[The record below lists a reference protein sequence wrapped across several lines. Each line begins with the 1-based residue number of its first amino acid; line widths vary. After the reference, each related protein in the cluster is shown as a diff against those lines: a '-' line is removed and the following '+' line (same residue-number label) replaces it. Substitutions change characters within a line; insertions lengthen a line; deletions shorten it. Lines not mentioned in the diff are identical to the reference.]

1 MARAGRSAGTAKDAP
16 SAPGSWAKIL
26 DVATALV
33 DYARAVPLNALTAYG
48 FGPLG
53 RPGTRPAER
62 LASLRQTS
70 QGAWAALDTAGVTE
84 RRLLTVVAALGG
96 SATRSQLAF
105 QTSAAA
111 PGVITSAL
119 ERLEAAGLVVVG
131 TDGHVELTPTIRD
144 QIPGATISMADPQ
157 ATTSEDLAR
166 ICSCLGLRA
175 ANRKQERID
184 AIAATYADPAA
195 AERIRNELSQDARV
209 LLDRIVAAAGPGTTR
224 PEAVGVNGYLL
235 RSALPPRYGT
245 NGVPPKPEVAALYE
259 LTGRGI
265 VGVAAWEHELWIWR
279 EAWPFVGRPFVTDWS
294 TKPDPKLAAV
304 DVTGTRVPA
313 VVGVL
318 DQAMRA
324 WATNPPAALKNGE
337 ARIAKAEVRATAKA
351 LGADEALVDLG
362 SRLAISIGL
371 LLRNVAGRSGR
382 GRTTRIDEVWLGD
395 PAMVAAW
402 EVLAPPER
410 WVRLVAEWCSPAVD
424 CGQQLLVNRHLVL
437 WELSQQPEGRGYAD
451 ADEFAAWFHHRY
463 ASLAHPDA
471 ALECVRD
478 LRALGVVT
486 PGPVALT
493 ALGRAVLDD
502 PASVGSLV
510 AGAADSVTVQA
521 DMTVIAP
528 ADLRHDLATGLEAI
542 ATTESASAATIY
554 RLDAARITRAV
565 QGGQEPSAIVDFL
578 AGISVVPLPD
588 TVVRLVHDAATK
600 AGQVRVIAAP
610 TVVVVSDPADLVTAC
625 AIKALKLTRVTDTV
639 AVTDVAMAKVRAA
652 LERRGLAPEAVVGAG
667 VPKARSSAAEA
678 EAAAQQASQLRAVAR
693 GGRGSFYE
701 VHARELEARA
711 KALGDV
717 SARLTVSGPLTVTPG
732 MLDRLGAGA

>member
-1 MARAGRSAGTAKDAP
+1 M
-16 SAPGSWAKIL
+16 
-26 DVATALV
+26 ATALA

-53 RPGTRPAER
+53 RPGPRPAEQ
-62 LASLRQTS
+62 LASLRQTP

-84 RRLLTVVAALGG
+84 RRLLTVVVALGG
-96 SATRSQLAF
+96 SASHTELAF
-105 QTSAAA
+105 QTATAA
-111 PGVITSAL
+111 PGVISAAL
-119 ERLEAAGLVVVG
+119 ERLEASGLVVVG
-131 TDGHVELTPTIRD
+131 TDGHVELAPTIRD
-144 QIPGATISMADPQ
+144 RIPGATISMADAQ
-157 ATTSEDLAR
+157 ATTSDDLAR
-166 ICSCLGLRA
+166 ICSCLGVRT

-184 AIAATYADPAA
+184 AIAATFADPTA
-195 AERIRNELSQDARV
+195 AERVRNELSHDARI
-209 LLDRIVAAAGPGTTR
+209 LLDRIVAVAGPGTTR

-245 NGVPPKPEVAALYE
+245 HGAPPRPEVAALYE

-265 VGVAAWEHELWIWR
+265 VGVAAWEHELWVWR
-279 EAWPFVGRPFVTDWS
+279 EAWPFVGQPFVTDWS
-294 TKPDPKLAAV
+294 TKPDPKVAAV
-304 DVTGTRVPA
+304 EVTSTRVPA

-337 ARIAKAEVRATAKA
+337 ARIAKAETRSTAKA
-351 LGADEALVDLG
+351 LGADQALVDLG

-382 GRTTRIDEVWLGD
+382 GRNTRVDEVWLGD

-402 EVLAPPER
+402 EALAPLER
-410 WVRLVAEWCSPAVD
+410 WVRLVAEWCSPTVD

-437 WELSQQPEGRGYAD
+437 WELSQQPEGQGYAD
-451 ADEFAAWFHHRY
+451 AGEFAAWFHHRY
-463 ASLAHPDA
+463 ASLAHPEA
-471 ALECVRD
+471 ALECVGD

-486 PGPVALT
+486 PGPLALT
-493 ALGRAVLDD
+493 QLGRAVLDD
-502 PASVGSLV
+502 PASVGTLH
-510 AGAADSVTVQA
+510 AGAEESVTVQA

-528 ADLRHDLATGLEAI
+528 PDLRHDLATGLEAI

-588 TVVRLVHDAATK
+588 TVVRLVHDAA
-600 AGQVRVIAAP
+600 ARSGSVRVIAAP

-625 AIKALKLTRVTDTV
+625 AIKTLKLTKVTDTV
-639 AVTDVAMAKVRAA
+639 AVTEVPMTKVRAA
-652 LERRGLAPEAVVGAG
+652 LDRKGLAPEAVVGVG
-667 VPKARSSAAEA
+667 VPQARSSAG
-678 EAAAQQASQLRAVAR
+678 EAAAAAQRASQLRAVAR
-693 GGRGSFYE
+693 GGAGSFYE
-701 VHARELEARA
+701 QHARELEARA
-711 KALGDV
+711 KALGNV
-717 SARLTVSGPLTVTPG
+717 AARLKVQGPLTVTPG
-732 MLDRLGAGA
+732 LLASLAG